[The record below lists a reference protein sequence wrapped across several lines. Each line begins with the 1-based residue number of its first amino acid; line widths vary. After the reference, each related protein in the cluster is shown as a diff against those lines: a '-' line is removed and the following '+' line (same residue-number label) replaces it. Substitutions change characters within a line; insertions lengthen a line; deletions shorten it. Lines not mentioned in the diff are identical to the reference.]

1 MVIIYD
7 RQEHTFFRIPG
18 RITGCARL
26 EELTD
31 NWNSTVVFARV
42 ESANGRVD
50 FYNLMRYSIKEE
62 QYMTML
68 ELATRNTDYELE
80 KKLEVKH
87 NGNWIGIFT
96 VSELVYRYGLCEIIY
111 FNNTKVSLIGE
122 KLS

>member
-42 ESANGRVD
+42 ESANGRAD

-62 QYMTML
+62 
-68 ELATRNTDYELE
+68 
-80 KKLEVKH
+80 
-87 NGNWIGIFT
+87 
-96 VSELVYRYGLCEIIY
+96 
-111 FNNTKVSLIGE
+111 
-122 KLS
+122 

>member
-1 MVIIYD
+1 MLKIFD
-7 RQEHTFFRIPG
+7 RQTKTFFRVPG

-50 FYNLMRYSIKEE
+50 FYNLMRYNIKED

-87 NGNWIGIFT
+87 NGKWIGIFT

>member
-1 MVIIYD
+1 MLKIFD
-7 RQEHTFFRIPG
+7 RQTKTFFRVPG

-50 FYNLMRYSIKEE
+50 FYNLMRYNIKED

-80 KKLEVKH
+80 K
-87 NGNWIGIFT
+87 
-96 VSELVYRYGLCEIIY
+96 SQ
-111 FNNTKVSLIGE
+111 
-122 KLS
+122 KLSITAIGSEFLQ

>member
-62 QYMTML
+62 
-68 ELATRNTDYELE
+68 
-80 KKLEVKH
+80 
-87 NGNWIGIFT
+87 
-96 VSELVYRYGLCEIIY
+96 
-111 FNNTKVSLIGE
+111 
-122 KLS
+122 